1 MAMDSEPS
9 GPFIT
14 FILELK
20 LDASTSFE
28 WQKSSQDIPGYP
40 HYGKLL
46 DFLDL
51 RAQASEASSSN
62 MKKSLSRIDDCL
74 KRGVDKQITSF
85 ATNTSNV
92 SNPSCSLCETE
103 KHSLFTCPQFKT
115 LTLVQRMSSVKS
127 KDLCLNCLH
136 PRHFVKQCQST
147 NHCCKCQKP
156 HHTCC
161 IVTKKRKFTLLL
173 KVLI

>member
-1 MAMDSEPS
+1 MILDAPVLKEGTGREIRRLHDTIQQHLRALKAMHCEPS

-62 MKKSLSRIDDCL
+62 VKKSLSRIDDCL
-74 KRGVDKQITSF
+74 KRGVNKQITSF

-92 SNPSCSLCETE
+92 SNPSCLCETE

-115 LTLVQRMSSVKS
+115 LTLVQRMSSV
-127 KDLCLNCLH
+127 
-136 PRHFVKQCQST
+136 
-147 NHCCKCQKP
+147 
-156 HHTCC
+156 
-161 IVTKKRKFTLLL
+161 
-173 KVLI
+173 